1 MYTEAL
7 PWKKD
12 GITPDDHSLMPLTAL
27 NIGRPRLVGPKCCCS
42 PERQS
47 TRFPLARGDSL
58 SGQPIPTSTQTAARG
73 RPGGRE
79 YMHNTL
85 NHVDSTQVTACACLS
100 SGGSGPSM
108 QFTHSRSNTT
118 RLPQKFTAILKRM
131 RLRGS
136 CGDTPITGATLGC
149 HVELF
154 ISNPKT
160 PMLPEIDT
168 GPSIRKVLLPD
179 EQSLSEMRLPPIEPM
194 DPTIHISSLPEEAEE
209 RHESSENDAGEF
221 NAISVISRVPSC
233 GTHAHSV
240 DVGNRAGTVDIA
252 GYRLSTG
259 SGASATSFLSSG
271 GLHHCDGNTND
282 AGNQWRPSPPLLPEA
297 RSLTSTPAEMPAQPT
312 SENRQNH
319 ADLPSV
325 SAFKRIRQLLV
336 PGGNRL
342 PVSQRAVWIAPAQ
355 CTQQIVVTP
364 IGGQCQPRPPSGE
377 YVPFP
382 DDGQSTITTS
392 EDGAKGCCSLFITT

>member
-1 MYTEAL
+1 
-7 PWKKD
+7 
-12 GITPDDHSLMPLTAL
+12 MPLTAL

-168 GPSIRKVLLPD
+168 VSK
-179 EQSLSEMRLPPIEPM
+179 
-194 DPTIHISSLPEEAEE
+194 
-209 RHESSENDAGEF
+209 F
-221 NAISVISRVPSC
+221 
-233 GTHAHSV
+233 
-240 DVGNRAGTVDIA
+240 TV
-252 GYRLSTG
+252 
-259 SGASATSFLSSG
+259 
-271 GLHHCDGNTND
+271 
-282 AGNQWRPSPPLLPEA
+282 
-297 RSLTSTPAEMPAQPT
+297 
-312 SENRQNH
+312 
-319 ADLPSV
+319 
-325 SAFKRIRQLLV
+325 
-336 PGGNRL
+336 
-342 PVSQRAVWIAPAQ
+342 
-355 CTQQIVVTP
+355 
-364 IGGQCQPRPPSGE
+364 
-377 YVPFP
+377 
-382 DDGQSTITTS
+382 
-392 EDGAKGCCSLFITT
+392 